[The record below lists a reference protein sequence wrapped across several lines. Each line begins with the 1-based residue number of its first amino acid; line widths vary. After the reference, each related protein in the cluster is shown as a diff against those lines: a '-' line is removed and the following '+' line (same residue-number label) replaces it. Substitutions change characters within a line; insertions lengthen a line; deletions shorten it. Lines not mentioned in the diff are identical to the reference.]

1 MASEEAMIV
10 AGIGCG
16 RGTSSEDI
24 VSVIFAALSNFGVAR
39 ENLTA
44 IATETS
50 KADEDGIAGA
60 ARSLSI
66 PVLRCPVAELGRVAD
81 RVLTRSLRVQ
91 AIKGVPSIAEA
102 SALVA
107 AGPNARLLGARVAAN
122 RVTCAIAI
130 GEGFGEG
137 LGVGS

>member
-1 MASEEAMIV
+1 MIV
-10 AGIGCG
+10 AGIGC
-16 RGTSSEDI
+16 RRETSSEDI
-24 VSVIFAALSNFGVAR
+24 VSLIFVALSNFGIAQ

-50 KADEDGIAGA
+50 KADERGIASA

-66 PVLRCPVAELGRVAD
+66 PIVRCTVADLGRVAD
-81 RVLTRSLRVQ
+81 QVLTRSLRVQ
-91 AIKGVPSIAEA
+91 AIIGVPSIAEA

-107 AGPNARLLGARVAAN
+107 AGSNARLLGARVAAN

-130 GEGFGEG
+130 GD
-137 LGVGS
+137 GS

>member
-16 RGTSSEDI
+16 RGTSCEDI
-24 VSVIFAALSNFGVAR
+24 VGLISVTLSGFGIAR
-39 ENLTA
+39 ESLAA

-50 KADEDGIAGA
+50 KADQHGIAGA
-60 ARSLSI
+60 ARWLSI
-66 PVLRCPVAELGRVAD
+66 PLVRCPVADLGRVAD
-81 RVLTRSLRVQ
+81 QVLTRSSRVQ
-91 AIKGVPSIAEA
+91 QIKGVPSIAEA

-107 AGPNARLLGARVAAN
+107 AGSNARLLGARVAAN

-130 GEGFGEG
+130 GEG
-137 LGVGS
+137 S

>member
-1 MASEEAMIV
+1 VASEEAMIV

-16 RGTSSEDI
+16 RGTSAEDI
-24 VSVIFAALSNFGVAR
+24 VSLIAVALSNFGIAQ

-44 IATETS
+44 IATESS
-50 KADEDGIAGA
+50 KADEHGIAGA

-66 PVLRCPVAELGRVAD
+66 PVWRCPVADLGRVAD
-81 RVLTRSLRVQ
+81 QVLTRSLRVQ

-107 AGPNARLLGARVAAN
+107 AGSNARLLGARVAAN
-122 RVTCAIAI
+122 KVTCAIAI
-130 GEGFGEG
+130 GEG
-137 LGVGS
+137 S

>member
-1 MASEEAMIV
+1 MIV

-16 RGTSSEDI
+16 RETSSEDI
-24 VSVIFAALSNFGVAR
+24 ASLIFVALSNFGIAR

-50 KADEDGIAGA
+50 KADERGIASA

-66 PVLRCPVAELGRVAD
+66 PILRCPVADLGRVAD
-81 RVLTRSLRVQ
+81 QVLTRSLRVQ
-91 AIKGVPSIAEA
+91 EIKGVPSIAEA

-107 AGPNARLLGARVAAN
+107 AGPNARLLGARIAAN
-122 RVTCAIAI
+122 KVTCAIAI
-130 GEGFGEG
+130 GEE
-137 LGVGS
+137 S

>member
-24 VSVIFAALSNFGVAR
+24 VSVIVAALSNFGIAR
-39 ENLTA
+39 EKLTA

-50 KADEDGIAGA
+50 KADEHGIAGA

-66 PVLRCPVAELGRVAD
+66 PVLRCPVADLGRVSD

-91 AIKGVPSIAEA
+91 EIKGVPSIAEA

-130 GEGFGEG
+130 GG
-137 LGVGS
+137 GS

>member
-1 MASEEAMIV
+1 MIV

-24 VSVIFAALSNFGVAR
+24 VSLIFAALSNFGIAR

-50 KADEDGIAGA
+50 KADEHGIAGA

-81 RVLTRSLRVQ
+81 QVLKHSLRVQ

-102 SALVA
+102 AALVA
-107 AGPNARLLGARVAAN
+107 AGSNARLLGARVAAN
-122 RVTCAIAI
+122 KVTCAIAV

-137 LGVGS
+137 S

>member
-1 MASEEAMIV
+1 MIV

-16 RGTSSEDI
+16 RETSSEDI
-24 VSVIFAALSNFGVAR
+24 VSLIAVALSEFGIAQ

-44 IATETS
+44 IATESS
-50 KADEDGIAGA
+50 KADECGIAGA
-60 ARSLSI
+60 AKSLSI
-66 PVLRCPVAELGRVAD
+66 PVLRCPVADLGRVAD
-81 RVLTRSLRVQ
+81 QVLTRSLRVQ

-122 RVTCAIAI
+122 KVTCAIAV
-130 GEGFGEG
+130 GEG
-137 LGVGS
+137 S

>member
-16 RGTSSEDI
+16 RETSSEDI
-24 VSVIFAALSNFGVAR
+24 VSLIFVALSNFGIAQ

-50 KADEDGIAGA
+50 KADERGVASA

-66 PVLRCPVAELGRVAD
+66 PIVRCPVADLGRVAD
-81 RVLTRSLRVQ
+81 QVLTRSLRVQ
-91 AIKGVPSIAEA
+91 EIKGVPSIAEA

-122 RVTCAIAI
+122 KVTCAIAI
-130 GEGFGEG
+130 GEG
-137 LGVGS
+137 S

>member
-1 MASEEAMIV
+1 MIV

-16 RGTSSEDI
+16 RETSSEDI
-24 VSVIFAALSNFGVAR
+24 VSLIFVALSNFGVAQ

-50 KADEDGIAGA
+50 KADERGIASA
-60 ARSLSI
+60 ARLLSI
-66 PVLRCPVAELGRVAD
+66 PIVRCPVADLGRVAD
-81 RVLTRSLRVQ
+81 QVLTRSLRVQ
-91 AIKGVPSIAEA
+91 EIMGVPSIAEA

-122 RVTCAIAI
+122 KVTCAIAI
-130 GEGFGEG
+130 GD
-137 LGVGS
+137 GS